1 MRPTQSSALGVRWLV
16 FVLVAGLAAGCATNP
31 VTGKR
36 ELSFMSEIQE
46 IATGKELDAEV
57 RQEMGVYE
65 DTALQQY
72 VEDIGLRLAA
82 NSHRPGLPWHFTV
95 VDVPA
100 VNAFALPG
108 GFIYVTRGIMPFLD
122 NEAELAG
129 VLGHEIGHVTARHA
143 VQSFTRSTSVGLGLL
158 LGGIFV
164 PEIQPFSDLAQTGL
178 GVLFLKYSRDDER
191 ESDWLGAE
199 YAGKTGWEPSAVPH
213 FLSTLGRIDEASD
226 RRGIPNWLSTHPQPE
241 DRVQRLEDAV
251 RKVRASAPDTQW
263 ATNRDDYLRRIDGLV
278 YGDNPADGIVR
289 GNAFLHPDLRL
300 AIEFPDGWEINNG
313 KTQVVVQEPGN
324 EVYMILQLVE
334 NPRGRTIEDIA
345 LRNMSDAGYTERD
358 GQRTTINGLSAY
370 VGTFT
375 GKSADLGQVLVQA
388 AHIAHGRQTFF
399 LAGLAQPAAFDRALR
414 EFSAAI
420 RSFRPMSAE
429 EADNIRPNRVAL
441 YVARAGDTWQSIAQ
455 RQGGGNVKASTL
467 AIMNNHAV
475 DEQPRAGERLKIV
488 VAG

>member
-1 MRPTQSSALGVRWLV
+1 MRPTQSRGIVVRWLT
-16 FVLVAGLAAGCATNP
+16 FVLAAGLAAGCATNP

-36 ELSFMSEIQE
+36 ELAFMSEAQE
-46 IATGKELDAEV
+46 IATGKQLDTEV
-57 RQEMGVYE
+57 RQEMGVYD

-82 NSHRPGLPWHFTV
+82 KSHRPGLPWHFAV

-143 VQSFTRSTSVGLGLL
+143 VQSFTRSTGVGLGLL

-178 GVLFLKYSRDDER
+178 GVLFLRYSRDDER
-191 ESDWLGAE
+191 EADRLGAE
-199 YAGKTGWEPSAVPH
+199 YAGQTGWEPSAVPH

-251 RKVRASAPDTQW
+251 RKVRASAPDTKW
-263 ATNRDDYLRRIDGLV
+263 ATNRDDFMRRIDGLV

-300 AIEFPDGWEINNG
+300 ALEF
-313 KTQVVVQEPGN
+313 
-324 EVYMILQLVE
+324 
-334 NPRGRTIEDIA
+334 
-345 LRNMSDAGYTERD
+345 
-358 GQRTTINGLSAY
+358 
-370 VGTFT
+370 
-375 GKSADLGQVLVQA
+375 
-388 AHIAHGRQTFF
+388 
-399 LAGLAQPAAFDRALR
+399 
-414 EFSAAI
+414 
-420 RSFRPMSAE
+420 
-429 EADNIRPNRVAL
+429 
-441 YVARAGDTWQSIAQ
+441 
-455 RQGGGNVKASTL
+455 
-467 AIMNNHAV
+467 
-475 DEQPRAGERLKIV
+475 PRAGRSTT
-488 VAG
+488 ARRR